1 MLGFD
6 DKNAIWNFQ
15 TAYLNNLNYFARDVF
30 GFIDPVLKPEIIL
43 IGIDNSVRYD
53 FSQPY
58 YHYPTKKPDPLAD
71 KPLFKIAQRKPEVD
85 SQSLD
90 QIFEIAKNLETD
102 SNASDVNSFRSTK
115 ARVTSLRFAL
125 LQILSTGNNF
135 AEKMICISG
144 EKQANISAEI
154 NGYTVFTVLLLEK
167 SAFLT
172 HGLPRE
178 FWPQNVKDPDLSFVQ
193 ATATMVLRECVLAL
207 RDPHKGPFGEIIER
221 SSEELLHRAARSF
234 MQSIGRILSKSGGP
248 NLFDSYNLISSLPYE
263 GAEGVGRMVLVAKNS
278 TSLKLA
284 LELERPFPLKDF
296 RKVRKFLELSKQGLL
311 VVCDG
316 THIVGLCRNTKKNES
331 LAANLVIDFTG
342 HFRWKLRLGKQLIL
356 SVAYNQP
363 IIERSRIDDGKFRA
377 DLPRIFNGILP
388 EQVDHICAL
397 VHEGIGQKHG
407 TMLVISDDAQPEAQR
422 LASQA
427 LIVKPV
433 MLTSSM
439 MLPLSAID
447 GAILMDRHGVCHG
460 IGVILDG
467 PATKQGDSS
476 RGARYNS
483 AIKYFQDKRRGG
495 LMIIIISED
504 GMVNLIPNLMPQ
516 VLHSVITGRIE
527 ELKTLASDTLPDLKA
542 YNRVMGDLDGYKFY
556 LSPTECKIVNQKS
569 RQAAKKIKDPLFID
583 VFKQE
588 FKPYKEMNES
598 YYLD

>member
-6 DKNAIWNFQ
+6 DKDAIWNSQ
-15 TAYLNNLNYFARDVF
+15 TTYLNNLNYFARDVF
-30 GFIDPVLKPEIIL
+30 GFIDPGLKPEIIL

-53 FSQPY
+53 FSLPY
-58 YHYPTKKPDPLAD
+58 YNYPTKKPDPLAD
-71 KPLFKIAQRKPEVD
+71 KPLFKIAQGKPEVG

-102 SNASDVNSFRSTK
+102 SNASEVNSFRSTK
-115 ARVTSLRFAL
+115 AKVTSLRFAL

-135 AEKMICISG
+135 SEKMIFISG
-144 EKQANISAEI
+144 EKQGNISAEI
-154 NGYTVFTVLLLEK
+154 NGYTVFTVLFLEK

-178 FWPQNVKDPDLSFVQ
+178 FWSQNVKDPDMSFAH

-207 RDPHKGPFGEIIER
+207 RDPHKGHFGEIIER

-263 GAEGVGRMVLVAKNS
+263 GAEGVGSMVLVAKNS

-342 HFRWKLRLGKQLIL
+342 HFRWKVRLGKQLIL
-356 SVAYNQP
+356 SVAYSQP
-363 IIERSRIDDGKFRA
+363 VIERSRIDDSKFRV
-377 DLPRIFNGILP
+377 DLPRIFSGILP
-388 EQVDHICAL
+388 QQVDHICAL

-407 TMLVISDDAQPEAQR
+407 TMLVISDDAQSEAQR

-433 MLTSSM
+433 RLTSSM

-516 VLHSVITGRIE
+516 VFHSVISARIE
-527 ELKTLASDTLPDLKA
+527 ELKTLASDTIPDQKV
-542 YNRVMGDLDGYKFY
+542 YNRVMGDLDSYKFY
-556 LSPTECKIVNQKS
+556 LSRNECKIVNQKS
-569 RQAAKKIKDPLFID
+569 REASKKIKDPLFID
-583 VFKQE
+583 LFKQE
-588 FKPYKEMNES
+588 FRPYEEMNES